1 MSGTESAAG
10 AQQCAGQMEHLVFG
24 NVRRRQMDKR
34 EECLK
39 REQRMLQVH
48 NRDPKL
54 IWVGR
59 EETIPSTVFA
69 LFCSI
74 FRAGL

>member
-1 MSGTESAAG
+1 
-10 AQQCAGQMEHLVFG
+10 
-24 NVRRRQMDKR
+24 MDKR

-39 REQRMLQVH
+39 WEQRMLRVH

-59 EETIPSTVFA
+59 EETMLSTLFA

-74 FRAGL
+74 LRAAL